1 MVPIIPPMSSPNI
14 HSQPMTTMSTT
25 IPPMASECTTSTP
38 APRARKWDSEITK
51 ARQSEAW
58 LAFEADLHQSAA
70 LRSRVARALDR
81 FGLGT
86 SDIVVDEALDYLL
99 HKELGASAR
108 YFNQT
113 GKAQFNQQQLTHAV
127 LSFMVGKEAQR
138 HLTDLTLHE
147 HEGEYSA
154 EQGDHLRPS
163 EVPDP
168 TQLTPD
174 EYAARCDAARII
186 RRMIPDGS
194 LELFDLWLAARGD
207 GRRGELGTVRG
218 LCAYAQRQGIGLS
231 TVYWRMEQLAREVQQ
246 HPWFEEL
253 TRPFRSER
261 QSHEDDMDTRNGS
274 RRGVARAR
282 RLRAVGSP
290 LRRGA

>member
-1 MVPIIPPMSSPNI
+1 
-14 HSQPMTTMSTT
+14 MSTL
-25 IPPMASECTTSTP
+25 SEPDQATAERP
-38 APRARKWDSEITK
+38 RKWDGEIEK
-51 ARQSEAW
+51 ARLNEAW

-86 SDIVVDEALDYLL
+86 SDIVVDDALDYLL

-108 YFNQT
+108 YFNQA

-127 LSFMVGKEAQR
+127 LSFMAGKEAQR

-168 TQLTPD
+168 TQMAPD
-174 EYAARCDAARII
+174 EYAARADAVRVI
-186 RRMIPDGS
+186 RGMIPDGS

-207 GRRGELGTVRG
+207 SRRGELGTLGG
-218 LCAYAQRQGIGLS
+218 LRAYAHREGIGLS
-231 TVYWRMEQLAREVQQ
+231 TVYWRMEQLADAVQR

-253 TRPFRSER
+253 TRPFRPQR
-261 QSHEDDMDTRNGS
+261 QS
-274 RRGVARAR
+274 
-282 RLRAVGSP
+282 
-290 LRRGA
+290 